1 VSAPAWRSDPTP
13 LPFAVEPSA
22 GNHMAWMNTMFG
34 LQRTLM
40 AAQRTA
46 LTLIAFGFTLAQL
59 FQGLKSHV
67 PAQFV
72 ALGPHVP
79 RDVGLLMIAGG
90 IGSLALFT
98 WQYFRAVNYLC
109 DGPFGAISV
118 RPGFPMHQLSCFVSC
133 AIMLIGAVALA
144 SLFVSF

>member
-1 VSAPAWRSDPTP
+1 MSGPAWRSDPRS
-13 LPFAVEPSA
+13 LPFVVEPNA

-46 LTLIAFGFTLAQL
+46 VTLIAFGFTLAQL
-59 FQGLKSHV
+59 FQGLKSRV

-90 IGSLALFT
+90 IGSIALFT
-98 WQYFRAVNYLC
+98 WQYFRAVNYLG
-109 DGPFGAISV
+109 DGPFAAISV
-118 RPGFPMHQLSCFVSC
+118 HPGFPMHQLSGFVSC

>member
-1 VSAPAWRSDPTP
+1 MSGPAWRSDPRS
-13 LPFAVEPSA
+13 LPFVVEPNA

-46 LTLIAFGFTLAQL
+46 VTLIAFGFTLAQL

-98 WQYFRAVNYLC
+98 WQYLQAVNYLG
-109 DGPFGAISV
+109 DGPFAAISV
-118 RPGFPMHQLSCFVSC
+118 RPGFPMHQLSCFVAY
-133 AIMLIGAVALA
+133 AILLIGLLA
-144 SLFVSF
+144 FASVLVSF

>member
-90 IGSLALFT
+90 IGSLTLFT

-109 DGPFGAISV
+109 DGLFAAISV